1 MGKCA
6 LPTPMKLQTISRQ
19 KQKGLCC
26 SWKHFRM
33 LTKPS
38 SSFACTQ
45 QRKAFPAQ
53 LMSGTKNFYSIT
65 HGMSSWVTLS
75 HR

>member
-1 MGKCA
+1 
-6 LPTPMKLQTISRQ
+6 
-19 KQKGLCC
+19 
-26 SWKHFRM
+26 M